1 MKWNENETLSHLKV
15 THVIQQKIYSNI
27 NKLTEKIKRT
37 SKEMPENKTLFA
49 FLTFVQSNS
58 KKFCLHCEHSENGF
72 K

>member
-1 MKWNENETLSHLKV
+1 MKWNENETSFHLKV
-15 THVIQQKIYSNI
+15 THVYSNI

-58 KKFCLHCEHSENGF
+58 KKFCLHCEHSENGL